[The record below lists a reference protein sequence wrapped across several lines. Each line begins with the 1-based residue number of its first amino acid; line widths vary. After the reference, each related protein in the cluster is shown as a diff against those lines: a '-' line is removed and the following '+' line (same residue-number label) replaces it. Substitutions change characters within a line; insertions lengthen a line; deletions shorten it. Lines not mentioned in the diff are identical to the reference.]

1 MYVQNKYCRISN
13 DFLFLKK
20 TNMTRD
26 QAFQILTQY
35 VKNPRMI
42 AHSVAS
48 ELIMRKLAKH
58 LGENVEEWGLA
69 GLLHDL
75 DVEFTE
81 GNPKTHGQECVP
93 LLREAGV
100 PENVIEAISLHN
112 EESATVPRYL
122 VFHHALAAGET
133 LSGMI
138 FATAM
143 VYPDKKISSVKASS
157 VTKRMKDKRFAASVK
172 RENILECGKIGI
184 ELSNFV
190 QLSLDALTETNEDL
204 IS

>member
-1 MYVQNKYCRISN
+1 MNRTIALSLLN
-13 DFLFLKK
+13 
-20 TNMTRD
+20 T
-26 QAFQILTQY
+26 Y

-48 ELIMRKLAKH
+48 ELIMRKLAQH
-58 LGENVEEWGLA
+58 LGENEEEWGLA

-93 LLREAGV
+93 ILREAGV
-100 PENVIEAISLHN
+100 SENVIEAISLHN
-112 EESATVPRYL
+112 EESAPVARST

-138 FATAM
+138 FATAL
-143 VYPDKKISSVKASS
+143 VYPDKQISSVKASS
-157 VTKRMKDKRFAASVK
+157 VLKRMKDKRFAASVK
-172 RENILECGKIGI
+172 RENIMECEKIG
-184 ELSNFV
+184 LSPENFI
-190 QLSLDALTETNEDL
+190 QLALDALSPYSKELME
-204 IS
+204 

>member
-1 MYVQNKYCRISN
+1 MNRISALSLLN
-13 DFLFLKK
+13 
-20 TNMTRD
+20 T
-26 QAFQILTQY
+26 Y

-42 AHSVAS
+42 AHSLAS
-48 ELIMRKLAKH
+48 ELIMRKLAQH
-58 LGENVEEWGLA
+58 LDENEEEWGLA

-93 LLREAGV
+93 ILKEFGL

-112 EESATVPRYL
+112 EESAPFARSS

-138 FATAM
+138 FATAL
-143 VYPDKKISSVKASS
+143 VYPDKRISSVKASS
-157 VTKRMKDKRFAASVK
+157 VIKRMKDKRFAASVK
-172 RENILECGKIGI
+172 RENIMECEKIHI
-184 ELSNFV
+184 SLDVFV
-190 QLSLDALTETNEDL
+190 QLALDALTPRESEL
-204 IS
+204 MG

>member
-1 MYVQNKYCRISN
+1 
-13 DFLFLKK
+13 
-20 TNMTRD
+20 MTRD
-26 QAFQILTQY
+26 NALQLLKQY
-35 VKNPRMI
+35 VKNTKMI
-42 AHSVAS
+42 AHCIAS

-58 LGENVEEWGLA
+58 FGENEDEWGLA

-81 GNPKTHGQECVP
+81 GNPETHGQECIPV
-93 LLREAGV
+93 LREAGIS
-100 PENVIEAISLHN
+100 EDVIEAISLHN
-112 EESATVPRYL
+112 EESATKERSSR
-122 VFHHALAAGET
+122 FHHALAAGET

-143 VYPDKKISSVKASS
+143 VYPDKQISSVKAAS

-172 RENILECGKIGI
+172 RENIMECEKIGI
-184 ELSNFV
+184 ELGEFV
-190 QLSLDALTETNEDL
+190 QLALDALTDTDEIL